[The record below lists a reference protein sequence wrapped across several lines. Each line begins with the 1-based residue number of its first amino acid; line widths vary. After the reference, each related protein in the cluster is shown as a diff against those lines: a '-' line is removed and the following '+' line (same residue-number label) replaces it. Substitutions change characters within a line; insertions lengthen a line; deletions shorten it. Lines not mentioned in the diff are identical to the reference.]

1 MTIKE
6 FAKAQGAKGY
16 RQLTPWHGSK
26 CYELLYGNTDD
37 INDTPTIGI
46 PQIAVQNRNN
56 FKLLSY
62 DEFFMYSEEQRR

>member
-1 MTIKE
+1 M
-6 FAKAQGAKGY
+6 
-16 RQLTPWHGSK
+16 TPWHGSK

-37 INDTPTIGI
+37 INDIPAIGI
-46 PQIAVQNRNN
+46 PQIAVQNGKN